1 MDRYSQLTKFGLF
14 DTNAPRYT
22 SYPTAPIFQPKVG
35 SENTVAWMAAIS
47 PGSEV
52 SLYVHVPFCRRLCW
66 FCACRTQG
74 TTNDTPL
81 KSYVKTLIAELA
93 LWKQH
98 LPQGLALSRLHWGGG
113 TPTILTPDQIIALS
127 NAIFALLPMAR
138 DGIFSVE
145 IDPNEIDEA
154 RITALARAGMNRASI
169 GVQDFD
175 PKIQA
180 SIGRLQSFDATAQVI
195 ANLRKV
201 GIGSINSDILFGLP
215 LQTTQSL
222 STSVAQLLSLRPD
235 RVALY
240 GYAHVPWMSRRQQL
254 IRTEDIPA
262 PHERLSLF
270 ETGATMFAAQG
281 YTPIGIDHFALPADS
296 LAKAAQNGTLKRN
309 FQGYTDDPAEVLLGL
324 GASSIARFPQGYAQN
339 HTRTSDYAA
348 AIAAGQLA
356 AGKGH
361 VFQDQDRM
369 RARLIESLMCNFDI
383 DVNQIAHDFNMNPD
397 DLTQFIDQNL
407 GDFKAALKTKLGH
420 ITVPPE
426 MRAATRMIAQRFDAY
441 SQGSARHSAAI

>member
-1 MDRYSQLTKFGLF
+1 MDRHLQLTKLGLF

-35 SENTVAWMAAIS
+35 AKNTAVWMAAIP

-74 TTNDTPL
+74 TTSDAPL

-98 LPQGLALSRLHWGGG
+98 MPQGLTLSRLHWGGG
-113 TPTILTPDQIIALS
+113 TPTILTPDQITTLS
-127 NAIFALLPMAR
+127 DAIFVLLPMAKN
-138 DGIFSVE
+138 GIFSVE

-154 RITALARAGMNRASI
+154 RIAALARAGMNRASI

-195 ANLRKV
+195 ASLRQA

-222 STSVAQLLSLRPD
+222 STSVAQLLRLRPD

-254 IRTEDIPA
+254 ICTEDLPA
-262 PHERLSLF
+262 ARERLALF
-270 ETGATMFAAQG
+270 EAGAAMFAAQG
-281 YTPIGIDHFALPADS
+281 YTSIGIDHFALPADS
-296 LAKAAQNGTLKRN
+296 LAKASQSGQLRRN
-309 FQGYTDDPAEVLLGL
+309 FQGYTDDPAAILLGL

-339 HTRTSDYAA
+339 HPRTSDYAQ
-348 AIAAGQLA
+348 AIALGHLA

-361 VFQDQDRM
+361 NFQGQDHL

-383 DVNQIAHDFNMNPD
+383 DLGQIAKDFNMGTD
-397 DLTQFIDQNL
+397 YLTQFIEDNL
-407 GDFKAALKTKLGH
+407 GDLKSVLKTNLGH
-420 ITVPPE
+420 VTVPPD
-426 MRAATRMIAQRFDAY
+426 MRAATRLIAQCFDAY
-441 SQGSARHSAAI
+441 RQDSARYSVAI